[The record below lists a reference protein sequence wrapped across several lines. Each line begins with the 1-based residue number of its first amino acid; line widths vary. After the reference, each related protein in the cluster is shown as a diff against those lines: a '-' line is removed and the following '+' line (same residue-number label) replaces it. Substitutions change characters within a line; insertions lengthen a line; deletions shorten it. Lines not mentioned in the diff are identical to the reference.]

1 MDVHTHAPFT
11 QRFTPDELKLHRD
24 SLCKLVADGK
34 VSADDEEAHISF
46 STKSQVGFEQSPKL
60 IPEAINLLISVAQG
74 DGFMLEP
81 SAFDSMSTKFD
92 RAAATHQA
100 AFDQMCECG
109 FLKFRGGSMY
119 VLTLDGFNA
128 ADAYLTLINAQP

>member
-11 QRFTPDELKLHRD
+11 QRFTPDELKMHRD
-24 SLCKLVADGK
+24 SLYKLVADGK
-34 VSADDEEAHISF
+34 ISADDEEAVISVI
-46 STKSQVGFEQSPKL
+46 TKSQVGFDQSPKL
-60 IPEAINLLISVAQG
+60 IPEAINLLISLAQG
-74 DGFMLEP
+74 EGCMLTP

-100 AFDQMCECG
+100 AFDQLCECG

-119 VLTLDGFNA
+119 VLTLEGFNA
-128 ADAYLTLINAQP
+128 AEAYLTLINARP